1 MLDDDDLTFYAPR
14 NQNYLACNF
23 FFPFVLIVSNVSL
36 GLFCVTTKF
45 LTLKDLLKSI
55 SYLVSLADVS
65 YIKNDE
71 EDLQCQRNVKLIKCQ
86 ASQTASHFP
95 TTPSSKK

>member
-71 EDLQCQRNVKLIKCQ
+71 EDGLAMPKKCQ
-86 ASQTASHFP
+86 TYKVPGQPDS
-95 TTPSSKK
+95 